1 MKLYKFRCTNGK
13 TGNTFT
19 FWKAFSSAYYATQ
32 YADRI
37 FFNKKIPF
45 CVTCEYGFEKEV

>member
-19 FWKAFSSAYYATQ
+19 FWRAFPSAYRATT
-32 YADRI
+32 YSDRI
-37 FFNKKIPF
+37 TFNHKMPF
-45 CVTCEYGFEKEV
+45 VVTCEYGEEKEV